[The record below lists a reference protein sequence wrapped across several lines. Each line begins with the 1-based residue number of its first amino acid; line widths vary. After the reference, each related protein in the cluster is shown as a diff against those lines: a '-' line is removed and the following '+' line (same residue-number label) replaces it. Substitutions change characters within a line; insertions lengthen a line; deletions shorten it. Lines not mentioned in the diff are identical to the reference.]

1 MAIDSVDYSKKLARA
16 NANHRDQMKSLKD
29 SFEKDISS
37 VKKTADQT
45 KTGQSEAYEQDRLKS
60 EASTVKAF
68 ERVKNNTDDQLF
80 EKAEAYR
87 QRLSNLENDFQN
99 SREKDFTK
107 FQNKLENL
115 NSEYDNT
122 KKLQDIG
129 SRKRE
134 ENIVDNFSGRIKAMD
149 DNHAYEKEKARENFA
164 FENQKY
170 RGKMENDQRLLENKI
185 SQKKDVLHIG
195 AKDNRGD
202 FSNELAKI
210 RKSSNDEKLAMDR
223 DNSLQRQRQ
232 KYSYDQDRQDLEFQN
247 ANSMDQLKKNTE
259 VALKEKSK
267 VYNNRIEQLGQQSN
281 ALRLEDIDRNNKQ
294 EEMMKT
300 SLTQALENERVNN
313 SLLQDQKNAE
323 FKDKSFNQ
331 SKNQNET
338 INGLVKST
346 QDSVNKIQK
355 LEKLDRQNLA
365 KLKEDQISD
374 LRRDV
379 ATERMQTAQ
388 RNQKNLGLMQDTYQ
402 REANSL
408 KALKDNNKEGL
419 KDYFDVQQQ
428 QVYETY
434 QDKVKDMTDRN
445 SIEKKKIV
453 YDNQTNVAN
462 LQGQQVAEKAELK
475 EVIGKMSENNP
486 NASNSRAGFERK
498 RVEESFNNKIKNAN
512 DYLDQFKMNAEDSK
526 RVAQESYRETIEGK
540 QANYI
545 KGNTEKDK
553 EINDLVLD
561 QKFKMVKERD
571 DLIGSVRANERNL
584 TLSYEDQLSRQNI
597 KSKEKLEN
605 LLATN
610 QDNMLQI
617 QEKSQEAITKTQ
629 DMVREQKKDFIR
641 KSNFER
647 NEEMRQAR
655 EDFDRSMMLR
665 EKAAESR
672 TQEISQAKTSEEK
685 RYINKF
691 QTLEKKSLKELQ
703 RMQTA
708 MQEKEVSDRREF
720 QQVLF
725 QQKTMFAQE
734 MENLSRSFQ
743 NKLRDD
749 RQEHAVKLTRLI
761 EAQKEQMEITKNEFE
776 AEIRRRQTMADEL
789 YNRLALSTQMERE
802 TMRTQYEDRMEQ
814 LKFQHAQDL
823 ARKTSANKSIG

>member
-1 MAIDSVDYSKKLARA
+1 
-16 NANHRDQMKSLKD
+16 
-29 SFEKDISS
+29 
-37 VKKTADQT
+37 
-45 KTGQSEAYEQDRLKS
+45 
-60 EASTVKAF
+60 
-68 ERVKNNTDDQLF
+68 
-80 EKAEAYR
+80 
-87 QRLSNLENDFQN
+87 
-99 SREKDFTK
+99 
-107 FQNKLENL
+107 
-115 NSEYDNT
+115 
-122 KKLQDIG
+122 
-129 SRKRE
+129 
-134 ENIVDNFSGRIKAMD
+134 
-149 DNHAYEKEKARENFA
+149 
-164 FENQKY
+164 
-170 RGKMENDQRLLENKI
+170 
-185 SQKKDVLHIG
+185 
-195 AKDNRGD
+195 
-202 FSNELAKI
+202 
-210 RKSSNDEKLAMDR
+210 
-223 DNSLQRQRQ
+223 
-232 KYSYDQDRQDLEFQN
+232 
-247 ANSMDQLKKNTE
+247 
-259 VALKEKSK
+259 
-267 VYNNRIEQLGQQSN
+267 
-281 ALRLEDIDRNNKQ
+281 
-294 EEMMKT
+294 
-300 SLTQALENERVNN
+300 
-313 SLLQDQKNAE
+313 
-323 FKDKSFNQ
+323 
-331 SKNQNET
+331 
-338 INGLVKST
+338 
-346 QDSVNKIQK
+346 
-355 LEKLDRQNLA
+355 
-365 KLKEDQISD
+365 
-374 LRRDV
+374 
-379 ATERMQTAQ
+379 MQTAQ